1 MTKDLTRGRPMGLLL
16 GFGIPVLLGYLF
28 QQLYSVIDTA
38 IVGKILGGA
47 ALAAVGSTGAVNFLV
62 VGFCCG
68 ICSGFAIP
76 AAQQF
81 GAGDEKEL
89 RRYVTGGVWLCAAFG
104 TVLTIATVALCP
116 AILTAMHTPADI
128 YQRAYR
134 YIVTIFA
141 GLPAIFLYNFTAAV
155 LRSLGDSRTPVRS
168 EEHTSEL

>member
-1 MTKDLTRGRPMGLLL
+1 MAVRMAGQRATVAIVSTVPKAAHSQTPPVTYL
-16 GFGIPVLLGYLF
+16 PVLLGYLF

-81 GAGDEKEL
+81 GAGDESIDVLYEKSGNFFQNFCWTKGSP
-89 RRYVTGGVWLCAAFG
+89 TGGKRKITYCR
-104 TVLTIATVALCP
+104 IAP
-116 AILTAMHTPADI
+116 A
-128 YQRAYR
+128 
-134 YIVTIFA
+134 V
-141 GLPAIFLYNFTAAV
+141 V
-155 LRSLGDSRTPVRS
+155 
-168 EEHTSEL
+168 